1 MASGWLQE
9 RLMGILK
16 KHETF
21 TDGSLM
27 SSHQRQRPAEGALPS
42 WGHLFVLG
50 GVNQRYFHHFKN
62 RLNELIKNSEIV
74 TEENIHRLASDALKP
89 MNDNHSFK
97 MLEDHRSDLSQ
108 TWKVTAFHKKPRAF
122 VASRAEQ
129 KTPMEFGYL
138 KHEEEVVSI
147 RHVLPLKA
155 EESYFQAQ
163 SHGGIKN
170 YRYDKVEW
178 VSAGAADIENYL
190 QPPYALHVGMDNS
203 DFKKSGTKLRI
214 VYGVW
219 LNGGLE
225 LNIPQSSH
233 PEDKDVSL
241 FYAIND

>member
-1 MASGWLQE
+1 MANGWLKG
-9 RLMGILK
+9 RLMDILK
-16 KHETF
+16 KQESF
-21 TDGSLM
+21 TESSLM
-27 SSHQRQRPAEGALPS
+27 ANHERQRPAEGALPS

-74 TEENIHRLASDALKP
+74 TEDNIHRLASDALKP
-89 MNDNHSFK
+89 MNDSHSFK
-97 MLEDHRSDLSQ
+97 LLEDHRSDLSQ
-108 TWKVTAFHKKPRAF
+108 TWKVTAFHKEPRAF

-138 KHEEEVVSI
+138 KDGEEVVSI

-163 SHGGIKN
+163 SHGGIRN
-170 YRYDKVEW
+170 YRYERVEW
-178 VSAGAADIENYL
+178 MSDGVEDIENYL
-190 QPPYALHVGMDNS
+190 QPPYAIHVGMDNS

-225 LNIPQSSH
+225 LNILQSSH
-233 PEDKDVSL
+233 PEDRM
-241 FYAIND
+241 

>member
-1 MASGWLQE
+1 MANGWLQE

-21 TDGSLM
+21 TESSLM
-27 SSHQRQRPAEGALPS
+27 SSHQRQRPTEGALPS

-50 GVNQRYFHHFKN
+50 GVDQRYFQHFKN
-62 RLNELIKNSEIV
+62 RLNELIKSTEIV
-74 TEENIHRLASDALKP
+74 TEANIHRLASDALKP

-97 MLEDHRSDLSQ
+97 PLEARRSYLNQ
-108 TWKVTAFHKKPRAF
+108 TWKATAFHKEPKTF
-122 VASRAEQ
+122 VASSAAQ

-138 KHEEEVVSI
+138 KDGEEVVSI

-163 SHGGIKN
+163 SHGGIRN
-170 YRYDKVEW
+170 YRYERVAW

-190 QPPYALHVGMDNS
+190 QPPYAIHVGMDNS